1 VLAQRGYYVLALLLL
16 NVALTYLNWRGLEFV
31 GKAAMALVVL
41 AVSPFLAM
49 TVLAIPRLDLSRLAG
64 RRTDPNWGLLL
75 NTLMWN
81 LNYWD
86 SASTLSG
93 EVIKPRTT

>member
-1 VLAQRGYYVLALLLL
+1 MLAQRGYYVLALLLL

-49 TVLAIPRLDLSRLAG
+49 PVLAIPRLDLSLLAG